1 LNNLKINNMTKYIV
15 KKGSKTSSPLISK
28 WCVKENTLTARF
40 KLGESFTQL
49 YEVTD
54 NSTHKIIGLS
64 DLLGRNSIRL
74 GIRRK
79 PSGEF
84 NDEFVP
90 VAYLHIN
97 GKTHY
102 PRVEGITLKIGVM
115 YEVTI
120 YKNAFGYYDMK
131 IDEYDQYN
139 SIIKS
144 GSYLSLVQLPTG
156 CKRLQGIYVEVGSKP
171 SLWDLDMEVEYVL
184 G

>member
-1 LNNLKINNMTKYIV
+1 MTNYII
-15 KKGSKTSSPLISK
+15 KKGSRTSSPSISK

-40 KLGESFTQL
+40 KLGESFSQL
-49 YEVTD
+49 YEVAD
-54 NSTHKIIGLS
+54 NSTHKIIGLA
-64 DLLGRNSIRL
+64 DLLGRNSIRM
-74 GIRRK
+74 GFRRK
-79 PSGEF
+79 PTNDF
-84 NDEFVP
+84 IDEFVP

-120 YKNAFGYYDMK
+120 YKNVHGYYDIK

-139 SIIKS
+139 SIVKS

-171 SLWDLDMEVEYVL
+171 SPWLLDMEVEYVMV
-184 G
+184 